1 MTKRLTAVPINI
13 AAIIA
18 MERGFWSSLP
28 KSKVNSR
35 GTIPKMVVS
44 DVMMMGRKRRRP
56 AS

>member
-28 KSKVNSR
+28 KSKVNNR